1 MANSISPSLVPS
13 SIPQLSVERTRHC
26 AQGKLCASAYC
37 NLRQRVFVNRIQKGI
52 KQARTYSR
60 ELGGYGSH
68 SLHQESMH
76 SARLPPIRAQM
87 VEFKARREVSIPFR
101 EGAVPA
107 VEYLNELERVVKVTF
122 PDSARITYMGDSVW
136 RTRLKPITFITLSA
150 TPVCDIK
157 VYNENNTLKIYS
169 DQLLLDFSGLPE
181 EYVNQSVRF
190 TLQGQL
196 QVDGR
201 KGSQYKAGREVD
213 FNGVV
218 SLSLR
223 ASLPLPFA
231 LLPGDVVTTVGD
243 TILDTIL
250 GAMESALVRGI
261 IADYHTWCRIKQN
274 MESKRAL
281 GVTGSI

>member
-1 MANSISPSLVPS
+1 MAKSLSPSLVPS
-13 SIPQLSVERTRHC
+13 SIPHLSVERTRHC
-26 AQGKLCASAYC
+26 AQRKLCVSAYC
-37 NLRQRVFVNRIQKGI
+37 NLRQRVFVNRIQRGI
-52 KQARTYSR
+52 KQARTYAR

-76 SARLPPIRAQM
+76 SVRLPPIRAQM

-136 RTRLKPITFITLSA
+136 RTRLKPITFITISA

-157 VYNENNTLKIYS
+157 VYHENNTLKIYS

-196 QVDGR
+196 QVDSR
-201 KGSQYKAGREVD
+201 KAGREAD

-261 IADYHTWCRIKQN
+261 IADYHTWCRIKQK
-274 MESKRAL
+274 MDSKRAL